1 MVTKAAL
8 GTSGLPMTAN
18 MRRFPV
24 PWMFFLFEEK
34 AATEEWWPVFAGS
47 PLHSHWPASL
57 ECMRFLH
64 ALPAQAQRHSSM
76 SQGHRPE
83 EGPAHSQKRA
93 WKMGWSWLYCSRV
106 CLRNDSA
113 SFLSTLHLP
122 YSLRWWG
129 TAAHPLD
136 LLCLLF
142 LQHGDRHLGLLQAPT
157 QHSESTAAGGS
168 LQREALPFLAPSLPT
183 RKKPK
188 GHEF

>member
-34 AATEEWWPVFAGS
+34 AAREEWWPVFAGS

-106 CLRNDSA
+106 CLRNDCLLPLHTPPSL
-113 SFLSTLHLP
+113 FLEVMGNCSS
-122 YSLRWWG
+122 SLRSPLLALSATWWQTPG
-129 TAAHPLD
+129 APAGSHPAL
-136 LLCLLF
+136 
-142 LQHGDRHLGLLQAPT
+142 RI
-157 QHSESTAAGGS
+157 HSSRG
-168 LQREALPFLAPSLPT
+168 
-183 RKKPK
+183 
-188 GHEF
+188 